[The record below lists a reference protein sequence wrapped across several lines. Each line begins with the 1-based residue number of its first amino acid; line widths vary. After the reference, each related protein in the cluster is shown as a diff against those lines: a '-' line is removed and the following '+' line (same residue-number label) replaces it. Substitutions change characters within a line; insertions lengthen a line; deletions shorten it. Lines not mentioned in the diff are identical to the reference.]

1 MSTCEKRP
9 RKWGKSRRETST
21 KLSSWNVGQGT
32 SREKKGNAKRHQ
44 GRMNVRRRP
53 SPTADPQS
61 HSAETRRATEGRQ
74 GGRLKQGRAA
84 EGRGSHGTRL
94 DSGPPARLPAPPS
107 HRSTLELYSGGE
119 MKSGHLQ
126 TSEHQKGQSPHT
138 EPDNDQPPTHL

>member
-1 MSTCEKRP
+1 MGEEQTRNIHKTEQLECGARNEQREE
-9 RKWGKSRRETST
+9 RKCQAPSGKDERETQAVS
-21 KLSSWNVGQGT
+21 
-32 SREKKGNAKRHQ
+32 HC
-44 GRMNVRRRP
+44 RP
-53 SPTADPQS
+53 SESFRGDTKS
-61 HSAETRRATEGRQ
+61 HK

-107 HRSTLELYSGGE
+107 HRSTPELYSGGE